1 MREAGGG
8 GEGVYSRRVFGLWS
22 LAKGVVTYSWKRSYW
37 SVGPYLRKYGTS
49 QTNCPLSKSLVLS
62 HNALS
67 PPEEVATKSNYAK
80 KRPSA

>member
-8 GEGVYSRRVFGLWS
+8 EGRLFEEGLWS
-22 LAKGVVTYSWKRSYW
+22 LAKGVVTYSWKRSYE